1 MQKII
6 IAGLT
11 AVGLG
16 VAATAGASAAPVGG
30 AVIGD
35 LATGTSPVTTVD
47 WRYGSYG
54 YYGGHWRYGSHGGH
68 WRYGSYGGHW
78 RWGSHGGHWRWGSRG
93 Y

>member
-1 MQKII
+1 MRRII

-16 VAATAGASAAPVGG
+16 VAATAGSSAAPVGG

-35 LATGTSPVTTVD
+35 LATTTDAVTTVQ
-47 WRYGSYG
+47 

-68 WRYGSYGGHW
+68 WRYGSHGGHW
-78 RWGSHGGHWRWGSRG
+78 RWGSHGGHWRYGSHG